1 MLVEI
6 TFLAFAAVTL
16 ASAIM
21 VLRVKELVHG
31 AVWLAGM
38 LLGVAGIFL
47 TVGGE
52 FLATIQ
58 VLVYIGAV
66 ITLFLF
72 TVMLTIPSEPKDP
85 HELDLPPGVTV
96 ESVESLQSGMPMATG
111 VGPYKDL
118 AETNPRRPMK
128 KPPTLY
134 GVALADNEYGTDQTP
149 STKGDTK

>member
-6 TFLAFAAVTL
+6 TFLVFAAMTL
-16 ASAIM
+16 GSAFM
-21 VLRVKELVHG
+21 VLRVKELIH
-31 AVWLAGM
+31 ATVWLAAL

-47 TVGGE
+47 TLGGE

-58 VLVYIGAV
+58 LLVYVGAV

-72 TVMLTIPSEPKDP
+72 TLMLTVPHERKDP

-96 ESVESLQSGMPMATG
+96 ESVEELHRAVPTYTG

-118 AETNPRRPMK
+118 AETNPRRPLK
-128 KPPTLY
+128 KPATLY
-134 GVALADNEYGTDQTP
+134 GVALADNDIASDVTP
-149 STKGDTK
+149 STKGDAK